1 MLSSMGSPVMMGMP
15 AVEDDDDDDDDSP
28 ADAAMLP
35 RGRIC
40 HLDLNPRLK
49 GRFRYNAL

>member
-15 AVEDDDDDDDDSP
+15 AVEEDDDSP

>member
-15 AVEDDDDDDDDSP
+15 AVEDDDDDSP

-35 RGRIC
+35 PGRIC
-40 HLDLNPRLK
+40 HLDLNPRLQ